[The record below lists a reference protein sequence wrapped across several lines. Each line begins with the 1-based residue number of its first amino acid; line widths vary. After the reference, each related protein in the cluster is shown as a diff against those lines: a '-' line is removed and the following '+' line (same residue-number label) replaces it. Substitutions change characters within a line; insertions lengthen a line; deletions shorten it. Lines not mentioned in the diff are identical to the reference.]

1 MATKNCP
8 GCGEAFRKGKR
19 RGILQEDGSVRVALV
34 CGACANRAFAVVRP
48 IGNATCLC
56 AVCKAVPARICSGC
70 ARRARAELIAPVLKA
85 LTGLV
90 QASKLQ
96 GDEAGERA
104 YEHAVVALAREAEQ
118 G

>member
-1 MATKNCP
+1 M
-8 GCGEAFRKGKR
+8 
-19 RGILQEDGSVRVALV
+19 V
-34 CGACANRAFAVVRP
+34 CGACSKRAFAVVRP
-48 IGNATCLC
+48 VGNAACLC
-56 AVCKAVPARICSGC
+56 TVCKETPARICSGC
-70 ARRARAELIAPVLKA
+70 ARKARAELIAPVLKA

-96 GDEAGERA
+96 GDEAAERA